1 VVCEVQFKLFSIPA
15 TGDADSEEELNRF
28 LRSHRAVSVQKE
40 LVQGGPTAYWCF
52 CVEYLLNS
60 PLPEGKGGG
69 RPRVDYKELLSAD
82 DFAVFARLREARK
95 ELAGKEA
102 IPVYAV
108 CTNEQLAEMA
118 KGRAATLADLKKIDG
133 LGEAKAEKFGETLL
147 AAIREAD
154 GRKDEARGKPD

>member
-1 VVCEVQFKLFSIPA
+1 MQFKLFSIPA
-15 TGDADSEEELNRF
+15 TGDAAAEEELNRF

-40 LVQGGPTAYWCF
+40 LVKNGDTACWCF

-69 RPRVDYKELLSAD
+69 RARVDYKEILSAD
-82 DFAVFARLREARK
+82 DFAVFVRLRDARK
-95 ELAGKEA
+95 ELAAKEA

-118 KGRAATLADLKKIDG
+118 KGRASSITELKKIDG
-133 LGEAKAEKFGETLL
+133 FGDAKTDKYGEAFL
-147 AAIREAD
+147 AAICKSEAQSN
-154 GRKDEARGKPD
+154 AASGKPD

>member
-1 VVCEVQFKLFSIPA
+1 MQFKLFSIAA
-15 TGDADSEEELNRF
+15 TGDSEAEEDLNRF

-40 LVQGGPTAYWCF
+40 LLNNGHTACWCF
-52 CVEYLLNS
+52 CVEYLLSS
-60 PLPEGKGGG
+60 PIPEGKGGG
-69 RPRVDYKELLSAD
+69 RQRVDYKELLSAD

-118 KGRAATLADLKKIDG
+118 KGRAATLTELKKIDG
-133 LGEAKAEKFGETLL
+133 FGDAKGEKYGETFL
-147 AAIREAD
+147 AAIREGA
-154 GRKDEARGKPD
+154 GSIHEASGKPD